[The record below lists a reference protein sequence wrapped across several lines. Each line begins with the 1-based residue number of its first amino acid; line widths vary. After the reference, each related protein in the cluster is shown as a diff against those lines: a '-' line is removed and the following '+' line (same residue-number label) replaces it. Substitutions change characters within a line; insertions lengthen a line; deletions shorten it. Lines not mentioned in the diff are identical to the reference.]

1 MRLGTIEVANGEEHT
16 KLACAE
22 CGTEVTQSKMLF
34 D

>member
-1 MRLGTIEVANGEEHT
+1 MRLRTIEVANGEEHT

-22 CGTEVTQSKMLF
+22 CGTEVTQSKVLF